1 MAMRFPP
8 AWLDELRE
16 RADIVQVVSRHV
28 QLTQRGGRYWGLC
41 PFHGEKTPSFSVSP
55 QKQMYY
61 CFGCHAGGSAITF
74 LMEIEHLE
82 FRDAVLSLAEQTH
95 MQVPQMLETEEE
107 RLSRSEKDRLFEAN
121 RECARFFHAQLWKDE
136 NAHMLAYLH
145 DRGVNDHT
153 IRKFGLGC
161 TPSSSDGATR
171 ALTAMGYTEE
181 ELVQAGISVKR
192 ENRAFDMFRSRVIF
206 PIIDGHGRVLGF
218 GGRAL
223 GDAKPK
229 YLNTGDT
236 PIFNKR
242 KGVFAVNLLVKQ
254 RNLRRVILTE
264 GYMDVIAMTQAGIP
278 GVCATLG
285 TALTEEQARLLKRW
299 APEVW
304 VSYDGDSAGQ
314 HAILRAL
321 DIFEQEDFPARV
333 LDFPEGMDPDEF
345 IRTKG
350 KEAASALTPVDS
362 VIYRMRREAENHEM
376 ATQEGRTAYAK
387 ACAKWLS
394 RVKEPVELENYV
406 QRLMIE
412 TGFSR
417 EVLLAQIGRTEML
430 GTEERKTYQRRAK
443 PLDFTAGG
451 EDKGAL
457 AAERQL
463 LRLLSD
469 GLAGEGIISADDFIT
484 AEGRELASKLLSG
497 QQPGAIL
504 EAIEDD
510 EKRGRAAEIFQGNS
524 PGDEETD
531 LQIVHDCLEKLHIRR
546 IEIEIDELSKG
557 LASVPAEEKR
567 AALQRIQELTEQ
579 RRLMGTRKEG

>member
-1 MAMRFPP
+1 MN
-8 AWLDELRE
+8 
-16 RADIVQVVSRHV
+16 
-28 QLTQRGGRYWGLC
+28 
-41 PFHGEKTPSFSVSP
+41 P

-74 LMEIEHLE
+74 VMEMEHLE
-82 FRDAVLSLAEQTH
+82 FRDAVIALAEQAH
-95 MQVPQMLETEEE
+95 MEVPQLQESRQE
-107 RLSRSEKDRLFEAN
+107 RLSRTEKDRLYEAN

-136 NAHMLAYLH
+136 NARMLAYLH
-145 DRGVNDHT
+145 ERGVNDHT

-161 TPSSSDGATR
+161 TPPTSDGATR
-171 ALTAMGYTEE
+171 ALTDLGFTAE
-181 ELVQAGISVKR
+181 ELVRAGISVQR
-192 ENRAFDMFRSRVIF
+192 DGRTYDMFRTRVIF
-206 PIIDGHGRVLGF
+206 PIIDARGHVLGF

-236 PIFNKR
+236 PVFNKR
-242 KGVFAVNLLVKQ
+242 LGVFAANLLVKQ
-254 RNLRRVILTE
+254 RNLRRIILTE
-264 GYMDVIAMTQAGIP
+264 GYMDVIAMTQAGVE

-285 TALTEEQARLLKRW
+285 TALTQEQARLLKRW

-304 VSYDGDSAGQ
+304 VSYDGDAAGQ

-321 DIFEQEDFPARV
+321 DIFEDEDLPARV
-333 LDFPEGMDPDEF
+333 LDFPDGMDPDEY
-345 IRTKG
+345 IRSQG
-350 KEAASALTPVDS
+350 KEGISRLRPMDGN
-362 VIYRMRREAENHEM
+362 IYRMRREAENHEM

-387 ACAKWLS
+387 ACAKWLA

-417 EVLLAQIGRTEML
+417 EVLLAQIGRTEMIRQ
-430 GTEERKTYQRRAK
+430 EERRTYQREAR
-443 PLDFTAGG
+443 PLDRTANG
-451 EDKGAL
+451 EDRGTV

-463 LRLLSD
+463 LRLLAD
-469 GLAGEGIISADDFIT
+469 GLAGNQTISADDFIT
-484 AEGRELASKLLSG
+484 EEGRELAEQLLAG
-497 QQPGAIL
+497 RQPGAIL

-510 EKRGRAAEIFQGNS
+510 EKRSRAAEIFQEDS

-546 IEIEIDELSKG
+546 IDMEIAELTQG
-557 LASVPAEEKR
+557 LDAASAKEKR
-567 AALQRIQELTEQ
+567 TALTRIQELSEQ
-579 RRLMGTRKEG
+579 RRLMGNRKEG